1 METTFDRA
9 RAARGAGDI
18 AGAEALLREAMAEEP
33 AKAANEL
40 GTLLF
45 ALGRDAE
52 AEALFV
58 EAMTAAPQWAK
69 PRFNLGL
76 VRLALGDYEPGWAL
90 HEARRHVP
98 ESGTRELPLPF
109 PEWRGEPLAGKRVV
123 VLGEQGFGDQIMF
136 ARFLPML
143 RGAGAEVRYFC
154 GAEVAPL
161 FEGATS
167 ELSDEEAWD
176 HWILAMS
183 LPDRFGTRL
192 DNLPPPLAPDVKVT
206 TGGGIGVMA
215 RGRPEHGND
224 ANRSLDPASAARLLA
239 LGRDLSP
246 AATGAK
252 DFLETARIVA
262 GLDLVIS
269 VDTAVAH
276 LAASMGQRTWVLLP
290 SVGADWRWLRDRTDS
305 PWYPSA
311 VLFRQAAGGGWS
323 GVLDAVEAA
332 VEASGVRTADAPLA

>member
-1 METTFDRA
+1 MQTTFERA
-9 RAARGAGDI
+9 RAAQDSGDL
-18 AGAEALLREAMAEEP
+18 GEAEALYRQAMAEEP

-40 GTLLF
+40 ATLLF
-45 ALGRDAE
+45 ARGRDAE
-52 AEALFV
+52 AEALFLQ
-58 EAMTAAPQWAK
+58 AMAAAPPWAK

-76 VRLALGDYEPGWAL
+76 VRLMQGDYPAGFAL
-90 HEARRHVP
+90 HEARRQVP
-98 ESGTRELPLPF
+98 ESGTRELPLPW

-136 ARFLPML
+136 ARFLPAL
-143 RGAGAEVRYFC
+143 RAMGAVVRYFC
-154 GAEVAPL
+154 GAAVAPL
-161 FEGATS
+161 FEGAVS
-167 ELSDEEAWD
+167 ELSDEEAADFWV
-176 HWILAMS
+176 LAGS
-183 LPDRFGTRL
+183 LPLRL
-192 DNLPPPLAPDVKVT
+192 EVTADSLPPPVAPKLAT
-206 TGGGIGVMA
+206 SAGGGIGVMA

-224 ANRSLDPASAARLLA
+224 ANRSLDTASAARLAA

-276 LAASMGQRTWVLLP
+276 LAASMGKRTWILLP
-290 SVGADWRWLRDRTDS
+290 SVGTDWRWMRGRTDS

-311 VLFRQAAGGGWS
+311 VLFRQAPGSGWS

-332 VEASGVRTADAPLA
+332 VAASGAGTADAPLA